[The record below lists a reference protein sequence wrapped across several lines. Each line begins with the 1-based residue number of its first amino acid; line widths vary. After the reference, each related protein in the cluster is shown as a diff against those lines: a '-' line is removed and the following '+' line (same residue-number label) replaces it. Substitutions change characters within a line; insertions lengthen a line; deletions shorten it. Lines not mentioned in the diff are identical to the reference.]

1 MSYNGENIA
10 TAQAD
15 GNKEESDNFALKI
28 LVSNKD
34 AGSIIGKGGATI
46 NQLQVDSGARV
57 KLSQSHELFPGTSD
71 RIVLLTGSFD
81 AVIKAHTMI
90 MRKLHEPDNSESAE
104 PSQASSAF
112 KQCKLVVP
120 NAAAGG
126 IIGKAGSNIRAIS
139 DESQARV
146 QLSPHTPGLSERIV
160 TITGSLEQLLH
171 AVSLV
176 VGKMQEDPAY
186 YTYPSVNSAPP
197 PAFGIYGR
205 GHNYHGMAGPLPSLH
220 AGMGLGLNPRGL
232 GGPSTSQTQITVAV
246 PDALIGAIV
255 GRAGRTITELQA
267 YSGARIKISQRGEFV
282 PGTTNRLVTI
292 TGHPNAVTTAQFL
305 VTQKVQEFA
314 EVAQNQQM

>member
-1 MSYNGENIA
+1 M
-10 TAQAD
+10 
-15 GNKEESDNFALKI
+15 
-28 LVSNKD
+28 
-34 AGSIIGKGGATI
+34 
-46 NQLQVDSGARV
+46 
-57 KLSQSHELFPGTSD
+57 
-71 RIVLLTGSFD
+71 
-81 AVIKAHTMI
+81 
-90 MRKLHEPDNSESAE
+90 
-104 PSQASSAF
+104 
-112 KQCKLVVP
+112 
-120 NAAAGG
+120 
-126 IIGKAGSNIRAIS
+126 
-139 DESQARV
+139 

-282 PGTTNRLVTI
+282 PGTTNRSTSSPSQSSLS
-292 TGHPNAVTTAQFL
+292 FSS
-305 VTQKVQEFA
+305 
-314 EVAQNQQM
+314 VARWHICLGTHSLIFCRPLCIVASVSRFMLSVSVLSVYMCGTWGSE